1 MSEKPLAPRISIV
14 PTWSFRD
21 DQGRTLDPQLFV
33 LLRHIEQDK
42 KLTSAAR
49 QAGISYRHAWN
60 QLNKWADFFGMP
72 LAELEKGRGAR
83 LSPLGQKLLWA
94 EKRVIARL
102 EPQLDNIT
110 SELNIELSHLLAG
123 SRPRLRL
130 HASHGYAVELL
141 PRFAEGFDLD
151 LQYRYGIDA
160 LAAMTRDQCDI
171 AGFHLPEEAIIS
183 TGIRARAEKLL
194 KPRVHRLIRFITRQQ
209 GLIVQRGNPAAIK
222 CLHDLLRTEVRF
234 INREPGSGTRL
245 LLDTLLR
252 RSGVD
257 LQEKQ
262 EGNNVE
268 YTHSA
273 IAAHVAAG
281 MADAG
286 FGVQAA
292 ASQFGLDFIPLARE
306 QYWLACH
313 QRTLEWPSM
322 QSFLQRLASDAFRQ
336 QVNTL
341 PGYSAIG
348 SGDILTLDEL
358 FGSAQADE

>member
-1 MSEKPLAPRISIV
+1 MSEKPSVPRISIV

-60 QLNKWADFFGMP
+60 QLNKWADFFGTP

-83 LSPLGQKLLWA
+83 LSALGEKLLWA

-110 SELNIELSHLLAG
+110 SELNIELSRLLTG

-141 PRFAEGFDLD
+141 PGCADGFDLD
-151 LQYRYGIDA
+151 LQYRYGTDA

-171 AGFHLPEEAIIS
+171 AGFHLPEEAIS
-183 TGIRARAEKLL
+183 TGIRTRAEKLL
-194 KPRVHRLIRFITRQQ
+194 KPRAHRLIRFITRQQ
-209 GLIVQRGNPAAIK
+209 GLMVQTGNPAAIEG
-222 CLHDLLRTEVRF
+222 LHDLLRPDVRF

-245 LLDTLLR
+245 LLDALLR

-262 EGNNVE
+262 EGNSVE

-313 QRTLEWPSM
+313 QRTLEWPTM
-322 QSFLQRLASDAFRQ
+322 QSFLERLGSNSFRQ

-341 PGYSAIG
+341 PGYSAAG
-348 SGDILTLDEL
+348 SGEIITLEEL
-358 FGSAQADE
+358 FCSRQGDE

>member
-1 MSEKPLAPRISIV
+1 MSEPKPIHRISIV

-60 QLNKWADFFGMP
+60 QLNKWAEFFGTP
-72 LAELEKGRGAR
+72 LVDLEKGRGAS
-83 LSPLGQKLLWA
+83 LTALGQKLLWA

-110 SELNIELSHLLAG
+110 SELNLELSRLLEG

-151 LQYRYGIDA
+151 LQYRYGSDA
-160 LAAMTRDQCDI
+160 LAAMARDQCDV
-171 AGFHLPEEAIIS
+171 AGFHLPEAAVSAEM
-183 TGIRARAEKLL
+183 RARVEKVL
-194 KPRVHRLIRFITRQQ
+194 KPRAHRLIRFITRQQ
-209 GLIVQRGNPAAIK
+209 GLMVQPGNPLGIHR
-222 CLHDLLRTEVRF
+222 LSDLERTDIRF

-245 LLDTLLR
+245 LLEELLR
-252 RSGVD
+252 RQQLD
-257 LQEKQ
+257 LTERM
-262 EGNNVE
+262 EGSPME

-273 IAAHVAAG
+273 VAAHVAAG
-281 MADAG
+281 MADVG

-292 ASQFGLDFIPLARE
+292 ASQFGLEFIPIERE
-306 QYWLACH
+306 QYLLACH
-313 QRTLEWPSM
+313 QRTLEWPTV
-322 QSFLQRLASDAFRQ
+322 QNFLQRLASEEFRQ
-336 QVNTL
+336 SVNAL
-341 PGYSAIG
+341 AGYSADH
-348 SGDILTLDEL
+348 SGEVFTLEDL
-358 FGSAQADE
+358 FNPEPS